1 MEHSSTVPVSLVEQ
15 GELAC
20 RGPSARVALAT
31 FALLVLSHSHLHTLR
46 TLRMPRQT
54 RSSRPTARPAASH
67 AGPSTQTRQAS
78 TMAAPPAHAPHHA
91 APPVA
96 HAPAAPTSAGP
107 GLFGQ
112 VSQRFAVFEDVLGWL
127 RSIGRVGD
135 GGGAVCG
142 CLGSEGDLRWNKEE
156 WRDWHVARTVA
167 QLYEDF
173 DEVLRMASTAAGVA
187 VGSTVGHGL
196 SSMLFGG
203 GGSST
208 PAEAP
213 AAPVEQQ
220 TYQQARMGGACEV
233 QAKDFVSCLNATG
246 NDTQSCQYYLDML
259 KQCQAAAAP
268 Y

>member
-1 MEHSSTVPVSLVEQ
+1 
-15 GELAC
+15 
-20 RGPSARVALAT
+20 
-31 FALLVLSHSHLHTLR
+31 
-46 TLRMPRQT
+46 MPRQT

-78 TMAAPPAHAPHHA
+78 TMAAPPPTHAPHHA

-112 VSQRFAVFEDVLGWL
+112 
-127 RSIGRVGD
+127 
-135 GGGAVCG
+135 
-142 CLGSEGDLRWNKEE
+142 
-156 WRDWHVARTVA
+156 
-167 QLYEDF
+167 
-173 DEVLRMASTAAGVA
+173 MASTAAGVA

-203 GGSST
+203 GGSSA

>member
-1 MEHSSTVPVSLVEQ
+1 MPPRSDDPPGFDH
-15 GELAC
+15 GC
-20 RGPSARVALAT
+20 PSR
-31 FALLVLSHSHLHTLR
+31 
-46 TLRMPRQT
+46 P
-54 RSSRPTARPAASH
+54 RSSPRRS
-67 AGPSTQTRQAS
+67 
-78 TMAAPPAHAPHHA
+78 
-91 APPVA
+91 PVA

-112 VSQRFAVFEDVLGWL
+112 
-127 RSIGRVGD
+127 
-135 GGGAVCG
+135 
-142 CLGSEGDLRWNKEE
+142 
-156 WRDWHVARTVA
+156 
-167 QLYEDF
+167 
-173 DEVLRMASTAAGVA
+173 MASTAAGVA